1 MPLAALTPV
10 LNDLLHRGG
19 GSSTSNQQ
27 DQSIQQLSISN
38 DSSGP
43 SEYLCKS
50 SNVDKSVT
58 ATNPLSSTS
67 SSVDDNSHSNPT
79 IKIQR
84 SKSSL
89 KREDSFLQKFSN
101 RYGYRGLGSMAQSK
115 RNRRLNIEK
124 DAPIKSR
131 YSVVRRLLHF
141 FNYLVISPDESFLF
155 YWLIILNIFVLYNLW
170 FPIARQAFEPLQR
183 DYVHIWKIIDSSADT
198 IYFLDVAIQFR
209 TGYLQQGLL
218 VYNHYKL
225 ALNYIRSSR
234 FIFDMISLTPL
245 DLLQIKFGSIP
256 ILRFPRFLKV
266 YRTFQLYYLQES
278 RTVYPNTY
286 RVLNLFHILLLLG
299 HWLASFYFMVSKA
312 EGFVGYWSYPKPVGN
327 FSQLAKMYLRCLYWS
342 TLTLT
347 TIGDLP
353 PPETNWHGTVYIFVF
368 VLGQVGNVIANR
380 NASRLEF
387 ERLLDSAKQYMR
399 THNVPPEMQRR
410 VQRWYDYS
418 WSRGRMSGAGD
429 VHSIKLLPDK
439 LKTELALHVNL
450 GTLKKV
456 TIFQECQPEF
466 LHDLVLKMRAYIF
479 TPGDIICRKGE
490 VAREMFIIADGVLE
504 VVNEKNDVLTRMG
517 AGDFFGEIGILNI
530 DGANRRTADVRSVG
544 YSELFSLSKED
555 VLEGCR
561 DYPEAERKLYEY
573 AQNRLDVERA
583 KKEAAAAE
591 KMKGAVNTLTSIAS
605 CLTHN
610 PITTAETTMPVIIKK
625 NSLKENDD
633 KDKKEV
639 SESAPLT
646 QINRK
651 TTITDRTRLKS
662 KYSNTSINNLNC
674 DNKEKLFCNPCPTP
688 ENSFLMPSSHLY
700 STDLMNSIQLL
711 VNSKL
716 NMIEKSYHD
725 QVAELQ
731 DENQRKDLRIK
742 LLEQK
747 LQKLQKTLLHR
758 NRIWFE
764 EE

>member
-1 MPLAALTPV
+1 
-10 LNDLLHRGG
+10 
-19 GSSTSNQQ
+19 
-27 DQSIQQLSISN
+27 
-38 DSSGP
+38 
-43 SEYLCKS
+43 
-50 SNVDKSVT
+50 
-58 ATNPLSSTS
+58 
-67 SSVDDNSHSNPT
+67 
-79 IKIQR
+79 
-84 SKSSL
+84 
-89 KREDSFLQKFSN
+89 
-101 RYGYRGLGSMAQSK
+101 
-115 RNRRLNIEK
+115 
-124 DAPIKSR
+124 
-131 YSVVRRLLHF
+131 
-141 FNYLVISPDESFLF
+141 
-155 YWLIILNIFVLYNLW
+155 
-170 FPIARQAFEPLQR
+170 
-183 DYVHIWKIIDSSADT
+183 
-198 IYFLDVAIQFR
+198 
-209 TGYLQQGLL
+209 
-218 VYNHYKL
+218 
-225 ALNYIRSSR
+225 
-234 FIFDMISLTPL
+234 
-245 DLLQIKFGSIP
+245 
-256 ILRFPRFLKV
+256 
-266 YRTFQLYYLQES
+266 
-278 RTVYPNTY
+278 
-286 RVLNLFHILLLLG
+286 
-299 HWLASFYFMVSKA
+299 MV
-312 EGFVGYWSYPKPVGN
+312 G
-327 FSQLAKMYLRCLYWS
+327 
-342 TLTLT
+342 
-347 TIGDLP
+347 
-353 PPETNWHGTVYIFVF
+353 IFVF
-368 VLGQVGNVIANR
+368 SSILGQVGNVIANR

-674 DNKEKLFCNPCPTP
+674 DNKEKLLCNPCPTP

-716 NMIEKSYHD
+716 NMIEKRYHD